1 MVEFI
6 LKYWVDFL
14 FGIIAAWALG
24 KIKHYQDLEKKDRED
39 THN

>member
-24 KIKHYQDLEKKDRED
+24 KLKHYQDLEKKDRED